1 VIDQMRALIK
11 RRTLAM
17 HPLALKD
24 LVQDVFALLHAD
36 AVARHVALDCV
47 IAAEF
52 PLVSG
57 DRVHLSQVLLNL
69 IMNSMDAIQTSSV
82 DAKRV
87 VIGARRGAQGK
98 VEVAVTDSGPV
109 VAPEV
114 IAKVF
119 DPFFTTKSG
128 GMGMGLSISRTI
140 VEAHGGR
147 LWAEAG
153 AGGRGLTFRF
163 TLSEAAAAA

>member
-1 VIDQMRALIK
+1 
-11 RRTLAM
+11 
-17 HPLALKD
+17 
-24 LVQDVFALLHAD
+24 
-36 AVARHVALDCV
+36 
-47 IAAEF
+47 
-52 PLVSG
+52 
-57 DRVHLSQVLLNL
+57 
-69 IMNSMDAIQTSSV
+69 MNSMDAIQASSV
-82 DAKRV
+82 DTKRV

-109 VAPEV
+109 VSPEV
-114 IAKVF
+114 IGQVF
-119 DPFFTTKSG
+119 DPFFTTKSA

-163 TLSEAAAAA
+163 TLSEARAAA